1 MFRFLQSFLQRE
13 KPVAVLEEPRV
24 REATPEEAAR
34 VRLEHAQS
42 RLAHAK
48 LALDK
53 FRAAHCAVIDG
64 QLCVVGDSLLS
75 REQFDAEARR
85 LTGDVIQ
92 AHNEFQ
98 ARLQEWARHK

>member
-1 MFRFLQSFLQRE
+1 MFRFLERT
-13 KPVAVLEEPRV
+13 KPVAVLEEPRE

-48 LALDK
+48 MALEK
-53 FRAAHCAVIDG
+53 FRAAHCAFIDG
-64 QLCVVGDSLLS
+64 QFYVLGDSLS
-75 REQFDAEARR
+75 AREQFDAEARR
-85 LTGDVIQ
+85 LTDDVIQ